1 MSCKVSD
8 TARAQLGVYLAHV
21 ARIDLPERDR
31 HIVNELAVARLAR
44 AQIEVGSIVVGCAVD
59 GNEQPVR
66 SIVARA
72 PYGNEGIAQDAIGGE
87 AALDAAAFAVRSEEH
102 TYDLQSL
109 MRISSA
115 VLGV

>member
-1 MSCKVSD
+1 MC
-8 TARAQLGVYLAHV
+8 
-21 ARIDLPERDR
+21 
-31 HIVNELAVARLAR
+31 VARLAR

-87 AALDAAAFAVRSEEH
+87 AALDAAAFAVGACLADEIRKDRPTFERPERRRQEERRVGEGCVS
-102 TYDLQSL
+102 TG
-109 MRISSA
+109 RTGWSA
-115 VLGV
+115 QYYKKKK